1 MKRILR
7 STMYLGAYLFSP
19 FLFVFGCI
27 ASLIIGY
34 LGSSKHSKPRLV
46 WGATPIISNVY
57 WSRAMKQ
64 HGFIS
69 QTFTNSFYSTINKRE
84 DWDILLQEKYGRI
97 LPLSIKCIAAFF
109 EAILK
114 FDVFFLSF
122 NGFFLGLTPYWW
134 MESYFLKFAKKK
146 TVLIPYG
153 SDSYIYRRIR
163 SLDVIQAL
171 MLSYP
176 EAAKHQNK
184 IERRVDHWCSRA
196 NVVLPGIMGLDG
208 FGRWN
213 LLVASQ
219 LHIDL
224 AEWRPSRRQSPADGL
239 NGTVFVAHAPN
250 HRGFKGTEFVFEAV
264 QKLQEEGLKV
274 ELILIER
281 KQNLEVKDILENQT
295 DILLEQLLFTGH
307 ALNGLEGLAS
317 GLPVICNLEDDSLL
331 RPFRRWSYFSEC
343 PIVSASPETV
353 TDVLR
358 KLVTRPELRHQL
370 GRAGREYAEKYH
382 GLDSAQYMFGA
393 VIDYLYG
400 RMDAHTLLNLYNPRT
415 SEYCKRRPKVEH
427 PLVDNRIVD

>member
-1 MKRILR
+1 
-7 STMYLGAYLFSP
+7 
-19 FLFVFGCI
+19 
-27 ASLIIGY
+27 
-34 LGSSKHSKPRLV
+34 
-46 WGATPIISNVY
+46 
-57 WSRAMKQ
+57 
-64 HGFIS
+64 
-69 QTFTNSFYSTINKRE
+69 
-84 DWDILLQEKYGRI
+84 
-97 LPLSIKCIAAFF
+97 
-109 EAILK
+109 
-114 FDVFFLSF
+114 
-122 NGFFLGLTPYWW
+122 
-134 MESYFLKFAKKK
+134 
-146 TVLIPYG
+146 
-153 SDSYIYRRIR
+153 
-163 SLDVIQAL
+163 
-171 MLSYP
+171 
-176 EAAKHQNK
+176 
-184 IERRVDHWCSRA
+184 
-196 NVVLPGIMGLDG
+196 MGLDG

-274 ELILIER
+274 ELILIEK

-295 DILLEQLLFTGH
+295 DILLEQILFTGH